1 MGNRV
6 WVEIDTKAIEHNYE
20 VIKQKAGNA
29 KICCVVKDN
38 AYGHGADK
46 LSLIYEKLGA
56 SYFAVSN
63 IDEAIALRNNGIKT
77 PILILGCTNVEDAY
91 LLNKYDISQ
100 CVYSLIYA
108 RELNE
113 KGIKIKCHLK
123 VDTGMNRLGFKDISE
138 MKQAYN
144 LDNLLFEG
152 IFTHFAYS
160 ENEESTRTQF
170 QIFDDAIK
178 ELEKDNITFKI
189 RHCANSASI
198 FRYPEY
204 NLDMVRPGIVLYGLG
219 GYPELKQALTM
230 HSIISHIKYIE
241 KGETVGYNRTFVA
254 DKRIKVA
261 TIPVGYGDGFL
272 RVNKGK
278 NTISI
283 NGKKARILGNICMD
297 QMMVDVSD
305 IDVNLLDEVIIY
317 DDLEEYARNI
327 NTISYELIC
336 SINHRVPII
345 YK

>member
-1 MGNRV
+1 MSNRV

-77 PILILGCTNVEDAY
+77 PILILGYTNVEDAY
-91 LLNKYDISQ
+91 LLNKYGISQ

-108 RELNE
+108 KHLNE
-113 KGIKIKCHLK
+113 KNVKIKCHLK
-123 VDTGMNRLGFKDISE
+123 VDTGMNRLGFKDIQK

-170 QIFDDAIK
+170 KIFDNAIK

-272 RVNKGK
+272 RVNKDK

>member
-6 WVEIDTKAIEHNYE
+6 WVEIDTKAIEHNYG

-77 PILILGCTNVEDAY
+77 PILILGYTNVEDAY

-108 RELNE
+108 RQLNE

-170 QIFDDAIK
+170 QIFDNAIK

-305 IDVNLLDEVIIY
+305 IDVNLLDEVVIY

>member
-38 AYGHGADK
+38 AYGHGANE

-77 PILILGCTNVEDAY
+77 PILILGYTNVEDAY

-170 QIFDDAIK
+170 QIFDNAIK
-178 ELEKDNITFKI
+178 ELEKDNITFRI

-204 NLDMVRPGIVLYGLG
+204 NLDMVRPGIVLYG
-219 GYPELKQALTM
+219 
-230 HSIISHIKYIE
+230 
-241 KGETVGYNRTFVA
+241 
-254 DKRIKVA
+254 
-261 TIPVGYGDGFL
+261 
-272 RVNKGK
+272 
-278 NTISI
+278 
-283 NGKKARILGNICMD
+283 
-297 QMMVDVSD
+297 
-305 IDVNLLDEVIIY
+305 
-317 DDLEEYARNI
+317 
-327 NTISYELIC
+327 
-336 SINHRVPII
+336 
-345 YK
+345 

>member
-77 PILILGCTNVEDAY
+77 PILILGYTNVEDAY

-108 RELNE
+108 KQLNE

-144 LDNLLFEG
+144 LNNLLFEG

-160 ENEESTRTQF
+160 ENKESTRTQF
-170 QIFDDAIK
+170 QIFDNAIK

-272 RVNKGK
+272 RVNKDK

>member
-77 PILILGCTNVEDAY
+77 PILILGYTNVEDAN

-144 LDNLLFEG
+144 LDNLSFEG

-170 QIFDDAIK
+170 QIFDNAIK

-219 GYPELKQALTM
+219 GYQ
-230 HSIISHIKYIE
+230 
-241 KGETVGYNRTFVA
+241 N
-254 DKRIKVA
+254 
-261 TIPVGYGDGFL
+261 
-272 RVNKGK
+272 
-278 NTISI
+278 
-283 NGKKARILGNICMD
+283 
-297 QMMVDVSD
+297 
-305 IDVNLLDEVIIY
+305 
-317 DDLEEYARNI
+317 
-327 NTISYELIC
+327 
-336 SINHRVPII
+336 
-345 YK
+345 

>member
-1 MGNRV
+1 MSNRV

-77 PILILGCTNVEDAY
+77 PILILGYTNVEDAY
-91 LLNKYDISQ
+91 LLNKYGISQ

-108 RELNE
+108 KHLNE
-113 KGIKIKCHLK
+113 KNVKIKCHLK
-123 VDTGMNRLGFKDISE
+123 VDTGMNRLGFKDIQE

-170 QIFDDAIK
+170 QIFDNAIK

-204 NLDMVRPGIVLYGLG
+204 NLDMVRPGIILYGLG

-272 RVNKGK
+272 RVNKDK

>member
-1 MGNRV
+1 MINRV

-20 VIKQKAGNA
+20 IIKQKAGNA

-38 AYGHGADK
+38 AYGHGVDK

-77 PILILGCTNVEDAY
+77 PILILGYTDVEDAY

-108 RELNE
+108 KQLND
-113 KGIKIKCHLK
+113 KNIKIKCHLK
-123 VDTGMNRLGFKDISE
+123 VDTGMNRLGFKDVLE
-138 MKQAYN
+138 MKQAYH

-160 ENEESTRTQF
+160 ENEKSTRIQYE
-170 QIFDDAIK
+170 IFDNVIK

-189 RHCANSASI
+189 KHCANSASI

-230 HSIISHIKYIE
+230 HSIISHIKYIDE
-241 KGETVGYNRTFVA
+241 GETVGYNRTFVA

-272 RVNKGK
+272 RVNKDK
-278 NTISI
+278 NTINI

-336 SINHRVPII
+336 SINHRVPIV

>member
-77 PILILGCTNVEDAY
+77 PILILGYTNVEDAY

-170 QIFDDAIK
+170 QIFDNAIK

-272 RVNKGK
+272 RANKGK

>member
-77 PILILGCTNVEDAY
+77 PILILGYTNVEDAY

-108 RELNE
+108 RQLNE

-170 QIFDDAIK
+170 QIFDNAIK

-317 DDLEEYARNI
+317 DDLEKYARNI

>member
-77 PILILGCTNVEDAY
+77 PILILGYTNVEDAY

-108 RELNE
+108 KQLNE

-170 QIFDDAIK
+170 QIFDNAIK

-336 SINHRVPII
+336 SINHRVSII